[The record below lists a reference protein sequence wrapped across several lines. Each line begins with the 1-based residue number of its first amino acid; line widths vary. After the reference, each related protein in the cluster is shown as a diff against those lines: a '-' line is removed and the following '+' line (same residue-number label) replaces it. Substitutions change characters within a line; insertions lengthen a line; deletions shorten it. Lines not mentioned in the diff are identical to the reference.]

1 MFFISAK
8 IKSLI
13 IIYSLAALAALG
25 GMAAV
30 CQSRLEYY
38 RLAADYS
45 SASALDE
52 TVSAVSELSSSLK
65 KLRYVTDDTLGRSI
79 CSKAYAE
86 AMRAEAA
93 MSVLPF
99 STQELEKLSGF
110 LNLAGDYSASL
121 IAQAEDE
128 LSGEQKAQVQQL
140 SELAADFSSRMA
152 QLQTEVNEGG
162 LAMDS
167 MEKRRFSRGGETQ
180 RESLSSRLLSYEE
193 EFSSPEEFVYNGKY
207 SPAKETEPGT
217 LSEEEAKQLAAQAAG
232 VELRE
237 LKDDYRYAGTDG
249 RRCYSAGELKLCVSS
264 RGLESM
270 SQTRLLSAGGVDV
283 EQARAAAE
291 EFLQTMGYS
300 GLALSEENIT
310 ETVAAFRYA
319 PEQDG
324 AIRSDDYISILVALD
339 DGSIYSFDATRYS
352 EAEAELVWNVDETK
366 AMSALPEDAAVE
378 SSRKLIIKAPGGDYM
393 ACWEFV
399 CGFREDEAMCI
410 YVDAESGK
418 QCKIEEYR

>member
-8 IKSLI
+8 VKSLI

-65 KLRYVTDDTLGRSI
+65 KLRYVTDDSLGRSI

-128 LSGEQKAQVQQL
+128 LSGEQKAQVETMVQL
-140 SELAADFSSRMA
+140 
-152 QLQTEVNEGG
+152 
-162 LAMDS
+162 
-167 MEKRRFSRGGETQ
+167 
-180 RESLSSRLLSYEE
+180 
-193 EFSSPEEFVYNGKY
+193 
-207 SPAKETEPGT
+207 
-217 LSEEEAKQLAAQAAG
+217 
-232 VELRE
+232 
-237 LKDDYRYAGTDG
+237 
-249 RRCYSAGELKLCVSS
+249 
-264 RGLESM
+264 M
-270 SQTRLLSAGGVDV
+270 SKFQ
-283 EQARAAAE
+283 
-291 EFLQTMGYS
+291 
-300 GLALSEENIT
+300 I
-310 ETVAAFRYA
+310 
-319 PEQDG
+319 
-324 AIRSDDYISILVALD
+324 
-339 DGSIYSFDATRYS
+339 
-352 EAEAELVWNVDETK
+352 
-366 AMSALPEDAAVE
+366 
-378 SSRKLIIKAPGGDYM
+378 
-393 ACWEFV
+393 
-399 CGFREDEAMCI
+399 
-410 YVDAESGK
+410 
-418 QCKIEEYR
+418 